1 METSPKILIIDDEPD
16 NFDVIDTLLESEGY
30 QLSYA
35 SNGNKALNLL
45 KTFQPDVILLDVMMP
60 QMNGIEFCQKFKSH
74 SQWKHIPVIMVTSL
88 TDKEDLSKCLA
99 MGADDFLSKPVN
111 GLELRARVKS
121 MLRIKQQHDA
131 LQETMRLR
139 EDLSQSIVHDLRNPL
154 TIILSSAAI
163 LRTSDYS
170 PERQEKKTMNIITA
184 GQRLQLMIDS
194 LLLMAKLESGKMVLT
209 RTEVDLHEL
218 CASALADLEPLAV
231 QNRRKPIGNLPAPG
245 GSICVD
251 RSLFRRV
258 VDNLLSNAIK
268 FAPPDS
274 EIILSADYPA
284 PGRARIQV
292 ADSGLGVKE
301 ELHQI
306 IFEKYEIGT
315 PIKES
320 SQLGLGLAFC
330 KMVVEAHG
338 GYIKVNNNLP
348 QGAIFTIEVS
358 NPK

>member
-1 METSPKILIIDDEPD
+1 MKTSPKILIIDDEPD

-30 QLSYA
+30 HLSYA

-45 KTFQPDVILLDVMMP
+45 KTFLPDVILLDVMMP
-60 QMNGIEFCQKFKSH
+60 QMNGIEFCQRFKSH
-74 SQWKHIPVIMVTSL
+74 LEWKHIPVIIVTALSS
-88 TDKEDLSKCLA
+88 KEDLSKCLA
-99 MGADDFLSKPVN
+99 MGADDFISKPVN
-111 GLELRARVKS
+111 GIELRARVKS

-131 LQETMRLR
+131 LQATMRLR

-154 TIILSSAAI
+154 SIIMSSAAI
-163 LRTSDYS
+163 LQTADCS
-170 PERQEKKTMNIITA
+170 PERLQTKTMNIIVA
-184 GQRLQLMIDS
+184 GQRLELMINN

-209 RTEVDLHEL
+209 KTEVDLHNL
-218 CASALADLEPLAV
+218 CASALSDLEPLAV
-231 QNRRKPIGNLPAPG
+231 QNKRKLIGNLPVPG
-245 GSICVD
+245 GTICVD
-251 RSLFRRV
+251 TALFRRV
-258 VDNLLSNAIK
+258 IDNLLSNAIK

-274 EIILSADYPA
+274 EIVLSADYTA

-315 PIKES
+315 PIKPS

-330 KMVVEAHG
+330 KMAVEAHG
-338 GYIKVNNNLP
+338 GSIIVENNLP
-348 QGAIFTIEVS
+348 QGSIFTIEV
-358 NPK
+358 